1 MFRFV
6 AVLASVG
13 FVEFAAVFGG
23 WVSAAHGVEHEIKAA
38 MARARIPFVENG
50 GQISDQNVAYHAETF
65 AGGVVVEKGGA
76 VAFHV
81 SNAESGGLVVRER
94 YCDDALSPTGIHPSM
109 AKVSYFR
116 GNDPTAWQSGLPTF
130 EAISLGEIS
139 DGISLVFEAH
149 NNNVEK
155 IFTVAPG
162 AHPRSISAQIEG
174 IEGLRVLPNG
184 ELELCSERGPF
195 CFSSP
200 IACQRIDGRRH
211 DVKVAYTLRGN
222 SSYGFGGHQV
232 AVLDLQ
238 QPRRSCG
245 PAVLRSALP
254 HEFLKSGQ
262 SGTILGL

>member
-1 MFRFV
+1 MFGR
-6 AVLASVG
+6 
-13 FVEFAAVFGG
+13 
-23 WVSAAHGVEHEIKAA
+23 WVSAADGVEPEIKAT

-238 QPRRSCG
+238 QPRRGCG
-245 PAVLRSALP
+245 PAVLLSALP

-262 SGTILGL
+262 SGTILGLQR